1 MVKTCKSVIA
11 WKIHGSIPFRLV
23 CILPSQSNI
32 LFIYFIVHGFAS
44 VAYEIIDFWIDVP
57 RLQHLVS

>member
-44 VAYEIIDFWIDVP
+44 VAYEIIDF
-57 RLQHLVS
+57 